1 MYNKIIY
8 IILVLIVTS
17 VVSVNTGCNDGIDQS
32 AIDSINKYTN
42 LINQYPQDPFY
53 YVTRGDIYFVN
64 QQYLQAVQDYDAAL
78 NIDPFNLE
86 ALRKL
91 AVTYEKID
99 KYAESLKE
107 YNNLIA
113 LYPGADDYINR
124 GLLHE
129 KYKNL
134 PMAIAD
140 YDRAI
145 SLSPDN
151 INYYMIRGNA
161 LDKAGNYQRST
172 QDYTE
177 VIKRQPNNIG
187 AILNR
192 GNAFYNGGNFKGAVV
207 DFEKVIL
214 LDPSYEG
221 DLKEKL
227 QVSRINAQK
236 Q

>member
-1 MYNKIIY
+1 MHKTIIY
-8 IILVLIVTS
+8 FFFVFIIAFISSL
-17 VVSVNTGCNDGIDQS
+17 NTGCDKGLDQS
-32 AIDSINKYTN
+32 SIDSINKYTN

-64 QQYLQAVQDYDAAL
+64 QEYLSAAQDYEAAL

-91 AVTYEKID
+91 AVTYERMD

-113 LYPGADDYINR
+113 LYPAADDYINR

-145 SLSPDN
+145 ALNPEN

-161 LDKAGNYQRST
+161 LDKAGNYQRSA
-172 QDYTE
+172 QDYSE
-177 VIKRQPNNIG
+177 VIKRQPNNLG

-192 GNAFYNGGNFKGAVV
+192 GNAFYNSGNFKGAVV

-227 QVSRINAQK
+227 QVARINAQK